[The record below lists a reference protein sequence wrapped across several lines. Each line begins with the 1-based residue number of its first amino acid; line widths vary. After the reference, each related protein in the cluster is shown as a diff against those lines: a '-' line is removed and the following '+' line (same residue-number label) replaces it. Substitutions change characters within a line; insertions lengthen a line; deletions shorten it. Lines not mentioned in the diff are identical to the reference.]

1 MILPAT
7 THTYQL
13 LQPFNTK
20 EQLNANT
27 IAIRNQYN
35 SLLTPAAKKVL
46 DFIHTHA
53 CKFFGVCYMSKSKI
67 AKQLELHRSTVI
79 RACEQL
85 ESLGIIVQYETKR
98 VNGDKRQS
106 TNAIVFVHQLA
117 AKEAFIVRATPEC
130 DTIDTLLDTHK
141 SLNNTNDT
149 EAPYKN
155 ESKKTLLKDGLKAKL
170 PETLQHAL
178 SPFFDDVSELYE
190 VVGTI
195 YKAKASIDKDIRI
208 EDHAS
213 VYYTNILS
221 VINAWG
227 RGKAKSLHGV
237 MYRAIQNVTRTIWL
251 KERTNSFFGF

>member
-1 MILPAT
+1 MTMPAT
-7 THTYQL
+7 TYTYQL
-13 LQPFNTK
+13 LQPFSTK

-27 IAIRNQYN
+27 IAIRNQFN

-53 CKFFGVCYMSKSKI
+53 CKYFGVCYMSKNKI

-106 TNAIVFVHQLA
+106 TNAIVFLHQLT
-117 AKEAFIVRATPEC
+117 AKATFINDATPEC
-130 DTIDTLLDTHK
+130 DTIDTLLDTPIL
-141 SLNNTNDT
+141 LNNTDDT
-149 EAPYKN
+149 EEPSEKEAEK
-155 ESKKTLLKDGLKAKL
+155 SLLKEGLKAKL
-170 PETLQHAL
+170 PETLGQVL
-178 SPFFDDVSELYE
+178 SPFFDANEMYD

-195 YKAKASIDKDIRI
+195 YKAKASVDKEIRI

-213 VYYTNILS
+213 VYYANILS

-237 MYRAIQNVTRTIWL
+237 MYKAIQNVTRTIWL
-251 KERTNSFFGF
+251 KERTNSYFGF

>member
-1 MILPAT
+1 MTLPAT

-13 LQPFNTK
+13 LQPFK
-20 EQLNANT
+20 SREQLNANT
-27 IAIRNQYN
+27 IAIRNQFN
-35 SLLTPAAKKVL
+35 NLFKPATKKVL
-46 DFIHTHA
+46 DFLHTHA
-53 CKFFGVCYMSKSKI
+53 CKFYGVCYMSKSKI

-117 AKEAFIVRATPEC
+117 AKEAFMKNATPEC
-130 DTIDTLLDTHK
+130 DTIDTLLETPIL
-141 SLNNTNDT
+141 LNNTDDT
-149 EAPYKN
+149 EESSKN
-155 ESKKTLLKDGLKAKL
+155 QNEKSLLKEGLKAKL
-170 PETLQHAL
+170 PETLSQVL
-178 SPFFDDVSELYE
+178 SPFFDAKDMYD

-195 YKAKASIDKDIRI
+195 YKAKASVDKEIKI

-237 MYRAIQNVTRTIWL
+237 MYKAIQNVTRSIWI
-251 KERTNSFFGF
+251 KERTNSYFGF

>member
-1 MILPAT
+1 MTLPAT
-7 THTYQL
+7 PYTYQL
-13 LQPFNTK
+13 LQPFTSK

-27 IAIRNQYN
+27 IAIREQFNDIFK
-35 SLLTPAAKKVL
+35 PATKKVL
-46 DFIHTHA
+46 DFLHTHA
-53 CKFFGVCYMSKSKI
+53 CKFYGVCYMSKSKI

-85 ESLGIIVQYETKR
+85 EALGIIIQYDTKR

-117 AKEAFIVRATPEC
+117 AKEAFIENATPEC
-130 DTIDTLLDTHK
+130 DTIDTLLDTPILLKNTDDTEEPTEKESEK
-141 SLNNTNDT
+141 SL
-149 EAPYKN
+149 
-155 ESKKTLLKDGLKAKL
+155 LKEGLKAKL
-170 PETLQHAL
+170 PETLGQVL
-178 SPFFDDVSELYE
+178 SPFFDANEMYE

-195 YKAKASIDKDIRI
+195 YKAKASVDKEIRI

-237 MYRAIQNVTRTIWL
+237 MYKAIQNVTRTIWL
-251 KERTNSFFGF
+251 KERTNSYFGF